1 MNINLHHLELFY
13 YVAEAQ
19 GISQAIKVIP
29 YSIQQPA
36 ISQQMISLEKSLGV
50 KLFDRRPF
58 KLHEAGRILLE
69 TVAPFMEK
77 LATLEDD
84 LKGFSRQYLKIA
96 CPAIYADYYLPEILK
111 TLMEKCSDVLP
122 QVYELEG
129 MNPHRQLLSNDVDV
143 VITSEPTPRS
153 KKIYSE
159 TLISLPHVIVLKKD
173 HPLAQNFEWS
183 EQAFRSIRWV
193 TFNQNS
199 DSQQALIQ
207 ALREFEIT
215 PISAAST
222 SSMITALRYVSMD
235 MGLGFM
241 VNPPKFLLE
250 EFNLTTIPLQ
260 QVPQAD
266 ITISFPEDIKD
277 QEEIQELLQLCKDKA
292 KERKKDFQ

>member
-58 KLHEAGRILLE
+58 KLHEAGQILLD

-111 TLMEKCSDVLP
+111 ILMEKCPDMLP
-122 QVYELEG
+122 QVFELEG

-173 HPLAQNFEWS
+173 HPLAKNFEWS
-183 EQAFRSIRWV
+183 EKSFRSLRWV

-199 DSQQALIQ
+199 DSQKVLIQ
-207 ALREFEIT
+207 ALKEFEIT

-222 SSMITALRYVSMD
+222 SSMVTALRYISMD

-241 VNPPKFLLE
+241 VHPPKFLLDQ
-250 EFNLTTIPLQ
+250 FDLTCIEIDHIDK
-260 QVPQAD
+260 AD
-266 ITISFPEDIKD
+266 ITISFPEEIHERED
-277 QEEIQELLQLCKDKA
+277 IQELLELCRIKA
-292 KERKKDFQ
+292 KERLKDFL